1 MSEPVALSIALLFGI
16 IYDQLLV
23 WLARRWPQTEG
34 LKAFWV
40 VIGVLI
46 TLGISAGVAHQTVRM
61 VFYWRDAELV
71 LTNAQHAAFFEL
83 RFFCAAG
90 LPMVFGG
97 LWRYW
102 QTL

>member
-1 MSEPVALSIALLFGI
+1 MNEPVALSIALLFGVA
-16 IYDQLLV
+16 YDQLLV

-40 VIGVLI
+40 VIGVLV
-46 TLGISAGVAHQTVRM
+46 TLGISAGVTQQTYRLAL
-61 VFYWRDAELV
+61 YWRDEQL
-71 LTNAQHAAFFEL
+71 LLSNAQHAAFFEL
-83 RFFCAAG
+83 RFFAAAG

-102 QTL
+102 QSL